1 MSTALD
7 GNTESKVKFLSD
19 EESVERFDKQVRN
32 LLGISAEDFLARR
45 AKGEYKD
52 ACEDSKVL
60 KLLMMVPKSLADRGF
75 K

>member
-1 MSTALD
+1 MSTVLG
-7 GNTESKVKFLSD
+7 GNTESEVKFLND
-19 EESVERFDKQVRN
+19 EESVQRFDSQVRS

-52 ACEDSKVL
+52 ACEDSRVL
-60 KLLMMVPKSLADRGF
+60 KLLMMVPKSLADRGV

>member
-45 AKGEYKD
+45 EKGEYKD

-60 KLLMMVPKSLADRGF
+60 KLLMMVPKSLADRGV

>member
-1 MSTALD
+1 MSTVLD
-7 GNTESKVKFLSD
+7 GNTESKVKFLND
-19 EESVERFDKQVRN
+19 EESGERFDKQVRN

-52 ACEDSKVL
+52 ACEDSRVL
-60 KLLMMVPKSLADRGF
+60 KLLMMVPKSLADRGV

>member
-1 MSTALD
+1 MSAVLD
-7 GNTESKVKFLSD
+7 GNTESKVKFLND

-52 ACEDSKVL
+52 SCEDSKVL
-60 KLLMMVPKSLADRGF
+60 KLLMMVPKSLADRGV

>member
-1 MSTALD
+1 MSTVLD
-7 GNTESKVKFLSD
+7 GNTESKIRFLSD

-52 ACEDSKVL
+52 ACEDSRVL
-60 KLLMMVPKSLADRGF
+60 KLLMMVPKSLADRGV

>member
-1 MSTALD
+1 MSTVLD
-7 GNTESKVKFLSD
+7 GNTESKVRFLND

-52 ACEDSKVL
+52 ACEDSRVL
-60 KLLMMVPKSLADRGF
+60 KLLMMVPKSLADRGV

>member
-60 KLLMMVPKSLADRGF
+60 KLLMMVPKSLADRGV